1 MQRGCNLKKFFLIIF
16 AIIFIM
22 LGCTNKDNN
31 KALEKENA
39 ELKIKIAKL
48 EKEIIGTR
56 LKTIARERRERYIKA
71 VKDINYIGTA
81 VESFIIDNDY
91 APDDI
96 SSKYLTAFYIRKL
109 PVIDPW
115 GNKYLYKKTG
125 KETYCIAS
133 AGSDG
138 TFEGFNQKGK
148 YINIEDKD
156 IIFSNGKYV
165 YSTM

>member
-1 MQRGCNLKKFFLIIF
+1 
-16 AIIFIM
+16 M
-22 LGCTNKDNN
+22 LGCTSKDNT

-71 VKDINYIGTA
+71 VKDINYIGSA
-81 VESFIIDNDY
+81 VESFITDNYY

-96 SSKYLTAFYIRKL
+96 TSKYLTAFYIRKL

-115 GNKYLYKKTG
+115 GNKYLYKKVG
-125 KETYCIAS
+125 KVNYFIAS

-138 TFEGFNQKGK
+138 IFEGFDQKGK
-148 YINIEDKD
+148 YINTEDKV

-165 YSTM
+165 YTTM